1 MFVCYIYVM
10 LYDGIMLRFSLTDRE
25 VHEET
30 QLCEDTNDGLMY
42 LQDTKRRTEEDRLCR
57 NDSQQNNT

>member
-1 MFVCYIYVM
+1 MFVCYISYQENVM

-42 LQDTKRRTEEDRLCR
+42 L
-57 NDSQQNNT
+57 